1 MRTIKLIQKIRW
13 LINYNKNNG
22 KDSIPS
28 NKVEEYIQEYESEFP
43 GINQK
48 NGGKY
53 AKDSVVD
60 FIIDID

>member
-1 MRTIKLIQKIRW
+1 MFEESKKT
-13 LINYNKNNG
+13 NK
-22 KDSIPS
+22 
-28 NKVEEYIQEYESEFP
+28 
-43 GINQK
+43 K

>member
-1 MRTIKLIQKIRW
+1 MTNKLVRKIEW
-13 LINYNKNNG
+13 LITEVRKLNQDSVPVG
-22 KDSIPS
+22 KL
-28 NKVEEYIQEYESEFP
+28 EEYIQEYKSEFP
-43 GINQK
+43 EDNNK